1 MVKDMLK
8 AGLYKAE
15 NNDGIFDQ
23 YKIVMDVK
31 ETEKSY
37 TFNLIEFDTRYSAT
51 QMEDLFRDKK
61 KVIIK
66 KNRGGHA
73 MRVWD
78 DESFTFYPYQAGVP
92 FYFELIK

>member
-1 MVKDMLK
+1 MLK

-51 QMEDLFRDKK
+51 QMEDLFRNKK

>member
-1 MVKDMLK
+1 MLK

-31 ETEKSY
+31 EMEKSY

>member
-1 MVKDMLK
+1 MLK
-8 AGLYKAE
+8 TGLYKAE
-15 NNDGIFDQ
+15 HNDGIFDQ

-37 TFNLIEFDTRYSAT
+37 TFNLVEFDTRYSAT
-51 QMEDLFRDKK
+51 QMEDLFRDSK
-61 KVIIK
+61 KVIIR

-92 FYFELIK
+92 FYFKLIK

>member
-1 MVKDMLK
+1 MLK
-8 AGLYKAE
+8 TGLYKAE
-15 NNDGIFDQ
+15 HNDGIFDQ

-37 TFNLIEFDTRYSAT
+37 TFNLVEFDTRYSAT
-51 QMEDLFRDKK
+51 QMEDLFRDSK
-61 KVIIK
+61 KVIIR

-73 MRVWD
+73 IRVWD

-92 FYFELIK
+92 FYFKLIK

>member
-1 MVKDMLK
+1 MLK
-8 AGLYKAE
+8 TGLYKAE
-15 NNDGIFDQ
+15 HNDGIFDQ

-37 TFNLIEFDTRYSAT
+37 TFNLVEFDTRYSAT
-51 QMEDLFRDKK
+51 QMEDLFRDSK
-61 KVIIK
+61 KVIIRK
-66 KNRGGHA
+66 DRGGHA

-92 FYFELIK
+92 FYFKLIK

>member
-1 MVKDMLK
+1 MLK
-8 AGLYKAE
+8 AGLYKTE

-51 QMEDLFRDKK
+51 QMEDLFRDSK
-61 KVIIK
+61 KVIIRK
-66 KNRGGHA
+66 DRGGHA

>member
-1 MVKDMLK
+1 MLK
-8 AGLYKAE
+8 VGLYKAE
-15 NNDGIFDQ
+15 HNDGIFDQ
-23 YKIVMDVK
+23 YKIVMEVK

-51 QMEDLFRDKK
+51 QMEDLFRDSKK
-61 KVIIK
+61 IIIRK
-66 KNRGGHA
+66 DRGGHA

-92 FYFELIK
+92 FYFKLIK

>member
-1 MVKDMLK
+1 MLK

-15 NNDGIFDQ
+15 HNDGIFDQ
-23 YKIVMDVK
+23 YKIVIDVK

-37 TFNLIEFDTRYSAT
+37 TFNLVEFDTRYSAT
-51 QMEDLFRDKK
+51 QMEDLFRDSK
-61 KVIIK
+61 KVIIR

-92 FYFELIK
+92 FYFKLIK

>member
-1 MVKDMLK
+1 MKDMLK

>member
-1 MVKDMLK
+1 MLK

-78 DESFTFYPYQAGVP
+78 DESFTFYPYQAGEP

>member
-1 MVKDMLK
+1 MLK

>member
-1 MVKDMLK
+1 MLK
-8 AGLYKAE
+8 TGLYKAE
-15 NNDGIFDQ
+15 HNDGIFDQ
-23 YKIVMDVK
+23 YKIAMDVK

-37 TFNLIEFDTRYSAT
+37 TFSLVEFDTRYSAT
-51 QMEDLFRDKK
+51 QMEDLFRDSK
-61 KVIIK
+61 KVIIR

-92 FYFELIK
+92 FYFKLIK

>member
-1 MVKDMLK
+1 MLK

-51 QMEDLFRDKK
+51 QMEDLFRAKK

>member
-1 MVKDMLK
+1 MLK
-8 AGLYKAE
+8 TGLYKAE

-23 YKIVMDVK
+23 YKIVMEVK

-37 TFNLIEFDTRYSAT
+37 TFNLIEFDTRFSAT